1 MNRFSWTT
9 ALALAVVVPVLVMGL
24 FTQSDAYADQTPTA
38 AEADPMQFA
47 RGAKTWAN
55 TCARCH
61 NMRDPKEMR
70 DEQWQGVIA
79 HMRVRASLTGGE
91 ARDVLKFLQE
101 SN

>member
-1 MNRFSWTT
+1 MKSKLIPSLSAALLVTVLAFGLMSTQESVVAAETT
-9 ALALAVVVPVLVMGL
+9 AA
-24 FTQSDAYADQTPTA
+24 
-38 AEADPMQFA
+38 ADPMQFA
-47 RGAKTWAN
+47 RGAKAWAN

-61 NMRDPKEMR
+61 NMRDPKEMS
-70 DEQWQGVIA
+70 DEQWRGVMA